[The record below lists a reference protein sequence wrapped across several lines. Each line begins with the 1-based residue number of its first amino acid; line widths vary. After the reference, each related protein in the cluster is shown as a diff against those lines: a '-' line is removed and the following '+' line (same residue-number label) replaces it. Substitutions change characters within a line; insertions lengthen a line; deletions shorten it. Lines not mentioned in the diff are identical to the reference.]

1 MKRPSVRLSL
11 ISAFACLSLSGAA
24 LSGTGIYE
32 MFELDSKTD
41 TIATDLLPRLAQSK
55 DIDAA
60 VASLRLA
67 YVQHIISPDN
77 ALALEAEAKIAAER
91 SRIEKA
97 VADSERVLGPGDT
110 RQAELLKVIGENFTN
125 LVKAGDE
132 VVTLS
137 RNGSE
142 RQAKL
147 AFNRDVE
154 PFGNQIAEAAL
165 ALVALNDASVA
176 RFAQESEE
184 LKQSG
189 LTIFYGLSIFTA
201 LVGVL
206 AMVFA
211 VRGIANPILRID
223 GAMRRLAEG
232 DTQSEIPFTGRTDE
246 VGSMAG
252 AVEVFRQAAIAN
264 RRLEEEA
271 EAARRQ
277 AEADRI
283 TAQQRAEADAAERLR
298 AATSGLAVGLRR
310 LAEGDLAF
318 QLEEAFAPDFEGLR
332 HDFNQSVRQ
341 LADTLTTISHSIHGM
356 DNGTREISTGIT
368 ALSKRTEQ
376 QAAALEET
384 AAALDE
390 ITANVTSSAKR
401 TEEAR
406 TIAVKANESAASS
419 TEVVHHAEDAMRRI
433 EDSSQQ
439 ISSIIGAIDEIA
451 FQTNL
456 LALNAGVEAARAGD
470 AGKGF
475 AVVAQEVRELAQR
488 SAKAAKEIKE
498 LIQNS
503 AGEVENGVTLVR
515 KTGIALGTI
524 GAFISEI
531 NKHMDAIS
539 LSARE
544 QSTGLA
550 EVNSA
555 VNAMDQTTQQNAAM
569 VEEST
574 AAAATLAAEAEKLR
588 DLVARFQLDGMAS
601 GAVSALRHTASA
613 MAAPETS
620 RTRRA
625 QAAPRFEGNA
635 AVAAHDWQDF

>member
-1 MKRPSVRLSL
+1 L

-32 MFELDSKTD
+32 MLELDSKTD
-41 TIATDLLPRLAQSK
+41 TIAENLLPRLANSK
-55 DIDAA
+55 EIDAS

-67 YVQHIISPDN
+67 YVQHIISQDN
-77 ALALEAEAKIAAER
+77 AAALEAEADIKSER
-91 SRIEKA
+91 GRIEKA
-97 VADSERVLGPGDT
+97 VADSQRALGPGDV
-110 RQAELLKVIGENFTN
+110 RQAELLKVIGDTFAG

-147 AFNRDVE
+147 SFNRDLE
-154 PFGNQIAEAAL
+154 PLGNKVAEAAL
-165 ALVALNDASVA
+165 ALVKLNSDMVV
-176 RFAQESEE
+176 RFADESEAV
-184 LKQSG
+184 KQSG
-189 LTIFYGLSIFTA
+189 LAIFYALSIFTG
-201 LVGVL
+201 LVGVF

-223 GAMRRLAEG
+223 ASMRRLAGG
-232 DTQSEIPFTGRTDE
+232 DTASNIPFAGRTDE
-246 VGSMAG
+246 IGSMAG

-264 RRLEEEA
+264 KRLEEDA

-277 AEADRI
+277 AEVDRV

-298 AATSGLAVGLRR
+298 AATSGLAMGLRR

-318 QLEEAFAPDFEGLR
+318 QLDEAFAPDFEGLR
-332 HDFNQSVRQ
+332 HDFNKSVRQ

-356 DNGTREISTGIT
+356 DDGTREIATGVND
-368 ALSKRTEQ
+368 LSKRTEQ

-390 ITANVTSSAKR
+390 ITANVSNSAKR

-406 TIAVKANESAASS
+406 TIAVQANQSAASS
-419 TEVVHHAEDAMRRI
+419 AEVVNHAEEAMRRI
-433 EDSSQQ
+433 EGSSQQ
-439 ISSIIGAIDEIA
+439 ISSIIGVIDEIA

-456 LALNAGVEAARAGD
+456 LALNAGVEAARAGE

-515 KTGIALGTI
+515 KTGIALSTI
-524 GAFISEI
+524 GGFISEI

-539 LSARE
+539 VSARE

-569 VEEST
+569 VEQST
-574 AAAATLAAEAEKLR
+574 AAASTLALEAEKLR
-588 DLVARFQLDGMAS
+588 DLVGRFQLDGMAS
-601 GAVSALRHTASA
+601 SAVSALRHTASA
-613 MAAPETS
+613 MAAP
-620 RTRRA
+620 
-625 QAAPRFEGNA
+625 AAPRTVRTSSAPRVHGNA
-635 AVAAHDWQDF
+635 AVATQDWQEF